1 MNRRRIFGFTANV
14 FFLGL
19 VSLLTDASSEMIFTL
34 LPLFLTNVLGASLD
48 IVGLLEGIAEAT
60 ASLMKIAS
68 GWFSDRLGKRKAL
81 TAGGYAFSTLT
92 KPFMLLANSWGVVIG
107 VRFADRLGKGV
118 RSAPRDALLAESM
131 DKSERGKGFGFHR
144 AMDTAGAFLG
154 IGGAA
159 LIVWLTQQNAVNLE
173 ASTYRLLVIV
183 GIVPA
188 VISLFM
194 FLFVHEPRTVPA
206 PIPAAATKPRVKPP
220 LPRRFYLFL
229 GVLFLFTL
237 ANFGDGFLTLRAQN
251 LGGTFQNSTFMVLIM
266 LVLFNAV
273 YALVSTPAG
282 ILSDK
287 LGRKGVILLGWGLFI
302 LVRLGFGFANAEW
315 QVWTLFAVWG
325 LYYATTEGT
334 ARALVADMV
343 PAERRGYAYGLYY
356 TAVGIAVLPA
366 NIIVGKLWDA
376 FNSPAVAF
384 SVSAGL
390 ALLAMVAFAL
400 VMRGYHPT
408 EA

>member
-1 MNRRRIFGFTANV
+1 
-14 FFLGL
+14 
-19 VSLLTDASSEMIFTL
+19 
-34 LPLFLTNVLGASLD
+34 LD

-81 TAGGYAFSTLT
+81 TFGGYAFSTLT

-107 VRFADRLGKGV
+107 VRFADRVGKGV

-131 DKSERGKGFGFHR
+131 GKAERGKGFGFHR

-173 ASTYRLLVIV
+173 ESTYRMLVIV

-188 VISLFM
+188 VLSLFM
-194 FLFVHEPRTVPA
+194 FLFVREPRSVPA
-206 PIPAAATKPRVKPP
+206 SEKHKPQAVAASPIKPP
-220 LPRRFYLFL
+220 LPRRFYLYL

-237 ANFGDGFLTLRAQN
+237 ANFGDGFLALRAQN
-251 LGGTFQNSTFMVLIM
+251 MNGGSFQNSTFMVLIM

-273 YALVSTPAG
+273 YALVSIPAG
-282 ILSDK
+282 VVSDK
-287 LGRKGVILLGWGLFI
+287 LGRKGVILAGWGLFV
-302 LVRLGFGFANAEW
+302 LARLGFGFANAEW
-315 QVWTLFAVWG
+315 QIWTLFAIWG
-325 LYYATTEGT
+325 LYYALTEGT
-334 ARALVADMV
+334 TRALVADIV
-343 PAERRGYAYGLYY
+343 PPERRGFAYGLYY
-356 TAVGIAVLPA
+356 AAVGIAVLPA

-390 ALLAMVAFAL
+390 ALMAMLAFAL
-400 VMRGYHPT
+400 VMRGYRRP
-408 EA
+408 EG